1 MCLPMSIFHS
11 ITSLHHKHKI
21 THTHTHTHTHTAQQA
36 RSNSLWYSTSD
47 DSWWQ
52 GKTDKVHK
60 QLPHQ
65 NHRGSRLCAR
75 SVLSCAGWLLLPPGG
90 VGTSVFHSCHIEK
103 HLLWGTST
111 ASNLSVITAA
121 WYFSFFP
128 TSPCL
133 SVSLFLSVCFLS
145 LTHLSLAHFL
155 SLCLSLFLSHS
166 LTWLFVFLFDV
177 LSVAVFV
184 IKDKFMK
191 KPTCA

>member
-1 MCLPMSIFHS
+1 MCLPMSTFHS

-21 THTHTHTHTHTAQQA
+21 PHTHRHTHTAQQA

-75 SVLSCAGWLLLPPGG
+75 SVSSCAGWLLPPPGG

-111 ASNLSVITAA
+111 ASNLSVITAT

-133 SVSLFLSVCFLS
+133 SVCLFLSFCFLA
-145 LTHLSLAHFL
+145 LTHLSVSCSSSL
-155 SLCLSLFLSHS
+155 SLSLSVSHSFSLTLSHDYLYS
-166 LTWLFVFLFDV
+166 CL
-177 LSVAVFV
+177 
-184 IKDKFMK
+184 MY
-191 KPTCA
+191 